1 MSGHHHCGTSTAT
14 HTSRYSYSLVLVL
27 AQMVLVMMLLTGG
40 VRGMLRDVVG
50 MGGTYYMCC
59 TLETSQL
66 PMSWLNDEAPRNMEL
81 YITHTH
87 TPIHA
92 QIQIHTHIQIHT
104 RDE

>member
-14 HTSRYSYSLVLVL
+14 HTSRYSYSLVLVP

-50 MGGTYYMCC
+50 MGGTYFMLV

-66 PMSWLNDEAPRNMEL
+66 PMLWLNDEAPENMEL

>member
-14 HTSRYSYSLVLVL
+14 HTSRYSYSLVLVP

-50 MGGTYYMCC
+50 VGGTYFMLV

-66 PMSWLNDEAPRNMEL
+66 PMSWLNDEAP
-81 YITHTH
+81 
-87 TPIHA
+87 
-92 QIQIHTHIQIHT
+92 
-104 RDE
+104 

>member
-14 HTSRYSYSLVLVL
+14 HTSRYSYSLVLVP

-50 MGGTYYMCC
+50 MGGTYSMYC

-66 PMSWLNDEAPRNMEL
+66 PMSWLNDEAP
-81 YITHTH
+81 
-87 TPIHA
+87 
-92 QIQIHTHIQIHT
+92 
-104 RDE
+104 